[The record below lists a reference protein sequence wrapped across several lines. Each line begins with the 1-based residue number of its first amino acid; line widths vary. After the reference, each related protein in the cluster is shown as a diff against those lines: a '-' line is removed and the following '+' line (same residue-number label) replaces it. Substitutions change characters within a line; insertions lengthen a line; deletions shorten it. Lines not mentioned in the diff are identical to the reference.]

1 MPPEINPE
9 GRDPSSQEHPSSPG
23 EPTETAQT
31 HDGRAD
37 TPPQPP
43 VTLRELLA
51 IGALVVF
58 ADLTIYRG
66 SGFAGYAAFFLLAP
80 VLLWFGAPRRRLSK
94 GFFIVGLMLV
104 LLAAKMLWCGSA
116 LLVAAGFALVVA
128 FAMSLSGLCPYVL
141 ETVVFASQTIL
152 AGYEGLM
159 QYRRSSGKLGPA
171 VTWGSWLNV
180 GLPVAAFVAFG
191 LLFIVANPDLFVY
204 FGDSVQWFLTGIR
217 SWLFD
222 YAPHWSE
229 VLFWFAV
236 IWVSVGLLRPVVT
249 RSLLNGNSTAKA
261 AQSEATP
268 ALVKDPLYAPFRN
281 TLVTVIGLFAAYL
294 VFEFQTLW
302 FREFPQGFYYSG
314 YAHEGA
320 AWLTVALGLATV
332 VLSLIF
338 RRGILL
344 DPRLPWLRRL
354 AWVWSLENLILA
366 AAVYHRLY
374 IYIGFNGMTR
384 MRTVGL
390 FGMTCVVVGFLLVV
404 RKIARNRDSIWLLR
418 RHLLALAITV
428 YLYGLTPV
436 DTLVHTYNV
445 RRILSGDSAP
455 SVQISVHPIN
465 AEGVLVLLP
474 LLKCPDPIVREGVAA
489 MLADRLDQAEAVAGE
504 QEQKGW
510 TALQIV
516 EGKVL
521 KGLRANEASW
531 VRYTDRAK
539 RQAALREFHEYAYQW
554 F

>member
-1 MPPEINPE
+1 M
-9 GRDPSSQEHPSSPG
+9 
-23 EPTETAQT
+23 
-31 HDGRAD
+31 RAD
-37 TPPQPP
+37 IWKAGLPLEA
-43 VTLRELLA
+43 LRSLA
-51 IGALVVF
+51 MQ
-58 ADLTIYRG
+58 G
-66 SGFAGYAAFFLLAP
+66 SIIL
-80 VLLWFGAPRRRLSK
+80 
-94 GFFIVGLMLV
+94 GLMLV
-104 LLAAKMLWCGSA
+104 LLAAKLLWCGSV
-116 LLVAAGFALVVA
+116 LLVAAGFSLVVA
-128 FAMSLSGLCPYVL
+128 FAMSLSGLRPYVL

-159 QYRRSSGKLGPA
+159 QYRRSSGKLGPT
-171 VTWGSWLNV
+171 VTRGSWLSI

-191 LLFIVANPDLFVY
+191 LLFIVANPDLLTY
-204 FGDSVQWFLTGIR
+204 FGDSVEWFLTGIR
-217 SWLFD
+217 SWLFE

-249 RSLLNGNSTAKA
+249 RSLLNENSAGKA
-261 AQSEATP
+261 AESAATP
-268 ALVKDPLYAPFRN
+268 ALVKAALYVPFRN
-281 TLVTVIGLFAAYL
+281 TLVTVIGLFAVYL

-302 FREFPQGFYYSG
+302 FREFPEGFYYSG

-338 RRGILL
+338 RGGVLV
-344 DPRLPWLRRL
+344 DPRLGRLRWL

-366 AAVYHRLY
+366 AAVYNRLY

-404 RKIARNRDSIWLLR
+404 WKIVRNRDSIWLLR
-418 RHLLALAITV
+418 RHLWALAITV
-428 YLYGLTPV
+428 YIFGLTPV

-455 SVQISVHPIN
+455 SVQISVHPISS
-465 AEGVLVLLP
+465 EGVLVLLP
-474 LLKCPDPIVREGVAA
+474 LLDCPDPIVREGVAA
-489 MLADRLDQAEAVAGE
+489 MLADRLDQAEAVARE

-510 TALQIV
+510 TALQV
-516 EGKVL
+516 ADRKAL
-521 KGLRANEASW
+521 QGLRANQANW
-531 VRYTDRAK
+531 APYTDRAK
-539 RQAALREFHEYAYQW
+539 RQAALDKYHAYAYQW